1 MTQTVRL
8 FAFALLGTAA
18 IIFITYMIP
27 PLRAIWPYFKT
38 LPGAI
43 QFGLGAAFFGI
54 VLLIISLLMERVA
67 EREYN
72 ESLRDD

>member
-1 MTQTVRL
+1 MTQSVRL

-18 IIFITYMIP
+18 VIFITYMIP

-43 QFGLGAAFFGI
+43 QIGIGAAFFGF
-54 VLLIISLLMERVA
+54 VLLILSLVMERA
-67 EREYN
+67 GENEYN
-72 ESLRDD
+72 KSLKDD

>member
-38 LPGAI
+38 LPDAI
-43 QFGLGAAFFGI
+43 QFGLGAAFFGFA
-54 VLLIISLLMERVA
+54 LLIISLIMERFG
-67 EREYN
+67 EKDYN
-72 ESLRDD
+72 DSLRDD